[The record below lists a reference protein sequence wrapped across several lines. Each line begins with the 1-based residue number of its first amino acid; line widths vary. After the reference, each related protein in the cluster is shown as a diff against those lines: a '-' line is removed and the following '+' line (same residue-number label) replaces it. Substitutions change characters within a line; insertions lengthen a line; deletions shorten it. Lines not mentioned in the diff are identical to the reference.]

1 MGASVFENRAR
12 LRADPGAPYKIDV
25 GKGSVLYHF
34 PDLFREQIRAAFR
47 LRFLNARADS
57 EPEHRTL
64 DRRQPQGARGT
75 IRARKVDHRVEA
87 DQTGLGRAAA
97 DLIQHRTRV
106 RGCYD
111 DRLLQILL

>member
-34 PDLFREQIRAAFR
+34 PDLFREQIRASFR
-47 LRFLNARADS
+47 LRFLNARPDS
-57 EPEHRTL
+57 DPEHGAC
-64 DRRQPQGARGT
+64 DGRQPQGARGT

-106 RGCYD
+106 PGWFAV
-111 DRLLQILL
+111 RLLSIML